1 MKEAT
6 RLKVIIFGATGKTGE
21 LVVQQAINAGF
32 EITAFVRNPLKL
44 KTSHPLLHVYEGDAL
59 DISAVSKAIEGHDAV
74 ISCLGSNTGLR
85 KSTVLGEMG
94 TIIAQAMKEK
104 NVSRII
110 YLASAGID
118 KEIPGVSGKLIMKL
132 LGKVLVDH
140 RTAVDAIQANQLEWT
155 IARPMSLNDGPLIGS
170 YREDFNSVPKNGRAI
185 SRADVAHFLLR
196 SLEDKKYINQS
207 VAICY

>member
-1 MKEAT
+1 M
-6 RLKVIIFGATGKTGE
+6 KVIIFGATGKTGE
-21 LVVQQAINAGF
+21 HLVQQALNAGL

-44 KTSHPLLHVYEGDAL
+44 KTTHPLLHVYEGDAL
-59 DISAVSKAIEGHDAV
+59 DSTAVSQAIEGHDAV
-74 ISCLGSNTGLR
+74 ISCLGSNTGLK

-94 TIIAQAMKEK
+94 TIIVQAMKEK
-104 NVSRII
+104 HVTRIV

-118 KEIPGVSGKLIMKL
+118 KEIPGVSGRLVMKL
-132 LGKVLVDH
+132 LGKVLADH
-140 RTAVDAIQANQLEWT
+140 RTAVDAIQANDLEWT

-170 YREDFNSVPKNGRAI
+170 YREDFKSVPKHGRAI

-196 SLEDKKYINQS
+196 SLEDQKYINQS